1 MTKINVTLRKKKSIR
16 GDRSL
21 WYLDFYPP
29 IPGTNKKGESI
40 LTRREWLHKFTY
52 DHPRDI
58 FDREHNIKTKE
69 EINIILLRRSN
80 ELSKPEIYTTL
91 EIEALKKIELGEGS
105 FTDFLAKY
113 VVKKQS
119 TTHDSFNSMQ
129 KHVIKFAGKEL
140 KFSDITEKFCN
151 GFKDYLK
158 GAKNVA
164 NNKNSSQLSKIT
176 ASHYFTMFKTVIRQ
190 AYKTGHLTTF
200 LNDKLGSLPKDETRR
215 NYLTL
220 DELNLLA
227 GTPCTVPLLKRAAL
241 FSALTGLRFSD
252 IEKLTWAEVEGT
264 NDDYVLKF
272 TQRKTGG
279 IETLPISQQAVDLL
293 GDRSQVKPFAG
304 LVYDA
309 TINYYIKQ
317 WITAA
322 GITKKITFHCFRHT
336 FATLQLSAGTDI
348 YTVSKMLGHRDL
360 STTQIYAHVLDEAKR
375 NAVNRITINTMK
387 P

>member
-190 AYKTGHLTTF
+190 AYKTGHLTAF

-215 NYLTL
+215 NYLTM
-220 DELNLLA
+220 DELNTLA

-252 IEKLTWAEVEGT
+252 IEKLTWDEVEGT

-309 TINYYIKQ
+309 TINYYIKK

-375 NAVNRITINTMK
+375 NAVNRITIK
-387 P
+387 I